1 MSILSGFFQLIKFI
15 EGSFTFPSLEL
26 DVSYF
31 SSHLDLFDDAE
42 PADDLP
48 EDDVLV
54 VEPVRLLRRDE
65 ELRAIRARPRV
76 GHRKDP
82 GLSRRSKQSVRK
94 SR

>member
-1 MSILSGFFQLIKFI
+1 M
-15 EGSFTFPSLEL
+15 
-26 DVSYF
+26 YF

-82 GLSRRSKQSVRK
+82 GLGWRSKRSVRK
-94 SR
+94 SRYFKIFFLSLVLATAFGAE